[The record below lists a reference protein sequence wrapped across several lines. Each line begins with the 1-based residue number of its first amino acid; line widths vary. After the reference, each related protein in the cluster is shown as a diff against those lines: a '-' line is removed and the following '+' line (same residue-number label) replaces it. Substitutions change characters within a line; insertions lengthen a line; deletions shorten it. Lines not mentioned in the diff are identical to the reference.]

1 MKFERVLKSKFLGSI
16 SILATGSIIANA
28 VSFFLV
34 PFITRKYTPEEFA
47 VFTYILSIATIF
59 MGIINC
65 RYELAIIKAKNEEN
79 TFALIKGALFV
90 GVIFAFVVSI
100 ICCFIFVV
108 KDDFTWYHALYL
120 LAFLLSYAVINVL
133 TAYNN
138 KQCEY
143 KIIASVNFIRPIIQ
157 NAGALLLGFLPIGSH
172 GLLTSYTTGQL
183 LGISRQ
189 NHSLR
194 GQWKRIFNTPNK
206 IVLSQ
211 LYQNRNQLFYSTPA
225 QLLNSFSYSSISLAI
240 ESLFGLVLL
249 GYYSL
254 SVRLLGLP
262 LAVVS
267 GNVSKVFYERAIKE
281 YEERKTYRNTLKK
294 TVLFLSLLAIP
305 MVIIMMTVVPDLCGF
320 FLGEE
325 WEKAGEYICVLAP
338 MFGVRFIVT
347 AVSPALI
354 IVNKQKQEMYLQ
366 ALFVAFILLAYVATR
381 MLEQDIMFFLIC
393 VSVLFSIGYLLYLS
407 KIVRYSFT
415 EVDDE

>member
-1 MKFERVLKSKFLGSI
+1 MRIKRLLKSKFLGSI
-16 SILATGSIIANA
+16 SLLASGSIIAHA
-28 VSFFLV
+28 VGFLLV

-65 RYELAIIKAKNEEN
+65 RYELAIVKAKNEED

-90 GVIFAFVVSI
+90 GVLFTFVVSI
-100 ICCFIFVV
+100 ICYFIFVA

-120 LAFLLSYAVINVL
+120 LTFLLSYAIINVL

-138 KQCEY
+138 KQREY
-143 KIIASVNFIRPIIQ
+143 KIIASVNFIRPVVQ

-172 GLLTSYTTGQL
+172 GLLASYTAGQF

-262 LAVVS
+262 LSVVS

-281 YEERKTYRNTLKK
+281 YEERKTYRDSLKK
-294 TVLFLSLLAIP
+294 NRSVF
-305 MVIIMMTVVPDLCGF
+305 VVVGNSH
-320 FLGEE
+320 G
-325 WEKAGEYICVLAP
+325 
-338 MFGVRFIVT
+338 
-347 AVSPALI
+347 S
-354 IVNKQKQEMYLQ
+354 NH
-366 ALFVAFILLAYVATR
+366 
-381 MLEQDIMFFLIC
+381 
-393 VSVLFSIGYLLYLS
+393 
-407 KIVRYSFT
+407 
-415 EVDDE
+415 DDCCS